1 MKNREF
7 LGLGGVLGGGGGG
20 ARALGRHVARPSNGN
35 LTFTADSE
43 KPKSCIDGP
52 NFSWKG

>member
-7 LGLGGVLGGGGGG
+7 LGLGGVV